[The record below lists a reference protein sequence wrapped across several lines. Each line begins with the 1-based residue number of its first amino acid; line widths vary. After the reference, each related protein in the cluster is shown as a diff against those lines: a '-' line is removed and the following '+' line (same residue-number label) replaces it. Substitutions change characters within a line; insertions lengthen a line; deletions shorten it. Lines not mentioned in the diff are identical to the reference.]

1 MALPFLALGSAGLK
15 AFQGSKLQAVQSGT
29 KTIKRPK
36 TLFGKA
42 FGKISGRTQAFD
54 LQEQIKNEQL
64 IQTKESMNRNPIGG
78 SVQFG
83 SQTKQANLPTIAII
97 AATVLGIVFFIFG
110 GKKKGRR

>member
-1 MALPFLALGSAGLK
+1 MALPFLALGAAGLK
-15 AFQGSKLQAVQSGT
+15 AFQGSKIQGVQQGT
-29 KTIKRPK
+29 KVIQRPK
-36 TLFGKA
+36 TVFGKA
-42 FGKISGRTQAFD
+42 LGKVSGRNAAFD
-54 LQEQIKNEQL
+54 LQESIKNEQF
-64 IQTKESMNRNPIGG
+64 IQTKDSMNRNPIGG